1 MENKILDIL
10 ERLETKANGIEKDI
24 KELKQGQERIEKK
37 LESVHEQVER
47 TAEDVTGIKKDL
59 TNIEMITA
67 KNWGDLVTLKAVSR
81 L

>member
-47 TAEDVTGIKKDL
+47 TAEEVTSIKKDL
-59 TNIEMITA
+59 CNVEMITA
-67 KNWGDLVTLKAVSR
+67 KNWGDIAKIKAVK
-81 L
+81 